1 MSIEQ
6 VITEN
11 APPAVGPYSQGI
23 IAGNLVFTA
32 GEIPLDPKIGTI
44 PETIEEQAELAMN
57 NLLAVINAA
66 GSDRS
71 HVVSVNLY
79 LADMGDFAKVNA
91 IYEKFFAKPFPARTC
106 IAAASLPKG
115 VKIEVSAIAAKTQ
128 RSEIA

>member
-6 VITEN
+6 VITGN

-23 IAGNLVFTA
+23 VAGNLVFTA
-32 GEIPLDPKIGTI
+32 GEIPLDPKTGLI

-57 NLLAVINAA
+57 NLLAVIKA
-66 GSDRS
+66 GGADMNT
-71 HVVSVNLY
+71 VVSVNLY

-91 IYEKFFAKPFPARTC
+91 IYEKFFTKPFPARTC

-128 RSEIA
+128 

>member
-11 APPAVGPYSQGI
+11 APPAVGPYSQAI
-23 IAGNLVFTA
+23 VAGNLVFTA
-32 GEIPLDPKIGTI
+32 GEIPLDPKTGVI

-57 NLLAVINAA
+57 NLLAVIKA
-66 GSDRS
+66 GGADRNT
-71 HVVSVNLY
+71 VVSVNLY

-106 IAAASLPKG
+106 IAVASLPKG

-128 RSEIA
+128 